1 MKRLKKSVY
10 TVSQIN
16 SYIKNMF
23 TQDYLLGSVSVSG
36 EVSNLKYHTSGHIY
50 FTLKD
55 AQGMITC
62 IMFAG
67 NRSGLNFRLTDGCQV
82 VVSGAVDI
90 YVKDGKYQLYA
101 KRITADGQGRLYEQ
115 FMLLKNKLEEMG
127 MFAPEYKQPLP
138 RYIRTLGVVTSP
150 TGAVVRD
157 IIKIARGRN
166 PFVQIIVYPA
176 IVQGENA
183 PESIIK
189 GIHTLIKENV
199 DVMIVGRGGGSLE
212 DLWAFNDEKV
222 AQAIFDCPIPVISA
236 VGHETDVTISDFVAD
251 KRAPTPSAAAEQAV
265 YELAL
270 LESELKAMESSLKRQ
285 FKNNIDLVKY
295 RVLFYQNRL
304 QSLSPLAAIREKR
317 TYAMNLEERLRFLMA
332 DQLKTCRY
340 RLLVYAEKLK
350 GLSPLEKLSQ
360 GYAFVANEAGQ
371 AVTDVNQVR
380 YDEPIII
387 NVKNGRI
394 GAIVK
399 SMKEN
404 ERSL

>member
-1 MKRLKKSVY
+1 MKKSVY

-62 IMFAG
+62 VMFAG

-183 PESIIK
+183 PESIVK
-189 GIHTLIKENV
+189 GIQALIKENV

-265 YELAL
+265 YELSL
-270 LESELKAMESSLKRQ
+270 LENELKAMESSLKRQ
-285 FKNNIDLVKY
+285 LKNNIDLVKY

-304 QSLSPLAAIREKR
+304 HSLSPLAAIREKR

-332 DQLKTCRY
+332 DQIKTFRY

-350 GLSPLEKLSQ
+350 GLAPLEKLSQ
-360 GYAFVANEAGQ
+360 GYAFVTNEAGQ
-371 AVTDVNQVR
+371 AVTDVKQVK
-380 YDEPIII
+380 YGDPLTIH
-387 NVKNGRI
+387 VKNGRI
-394 GAIVK
+394 GAIAK
-399 SMKEN
+399 SMKETGAV
-404 ERSL
+404 